1 MREAVLALG
10 LLAFAGC
17 HRMKHSREDLA
28 VIATVNG
35 ESLTRAELEH
45 QLSREMES
53 TDAAPPTPEQLAPIR
68 RALTETLV
76 RRMLLLQQAREK
88 NISVTPDEVD
98 RAVLRV
104 RADYPTD
111 GFDQALSQAHLSLA
125 ELKKD
130 QEASLTVV
138 KLFEQEV
145 YPRVGVTEEEIH
157 DYFDAH
163 PDDFTRPEEVHAAQ
177 IVVKELDEAKHVQQ
191 LLRQGQPFA
200 DLARKYSLSADAKVG
215 GDLGFF
221 PRGQMPP
228 RFDEVCF
235 KLGVGQVSDVV
246 STEYGFHLFKV
257 LAKRPPRK
265 QDFAQARQEI
275 EHRLLERK
283 RAKAQSDYVQA
294 LKAKAQIHINEAALA
309 AVTAPFSE
317 RAVQP

>member
-1 MREAVLALG
+1 MRKAVLALG
-10 LLAFAGC
+10 LLALAGC
-17 HRMKHSREDLA
+17 HRMKQSREDPAVLA
-28 VIATVNG
+28 SVNG
-35 ESLTRAELEH
+35 EVLTRTEFEH
-45 QLSREMES
+45 QLSREIES
-53 TDAAPPTPEQLAPIR
+53 TDAAPPTPEQLAPIK
-68 RALTETLV
+68 RALMDTLV
-76 RRMLLLQQAREK
+76 QRMLLLQVAREK
-88 NISVTPDEVD
+88 NVTVPPEDVD

-130 QEASLTVV
+130 QEAALTVL

-145 YPRVGVTEEEIH
+145 YPRVGVTEDEIH

-163 PDDFTRPEEVHAAQ
+163 EADFTEPEQVHAAQ

-191 LLRQGQPFA
+191 LLRQGQSFA
-200 DLARKYSLSADAKVG
+200 DLARKYSLSADARVG

-221 PRGQMPP
+221 PRGRMPP
-228 RFDEVCF
+228 PFDAVCF

-246 STEYGFHLFKV
+246 STEYGFHLFKL
-257 LAKRPPRK
+257 LAKRPARK

-283 RAKAQSDYVQA
+283 RARAQADYVQA
-294 LKAKAQIHINEAALA
+294 LKAKAQIQINEAALA
-309 AVTAPFSE
+309 ALTAPSTE
-317 RAVQP
+317 RPVQP